1 MLELLAI
8 ASEDGW
14 AFVRTEGDIV
24 LARPP
29 YSASN
34 SSSVSEASVEKAVV
48 HHGFSASEREFPN
61 WRELIEFLNQQVR
74 ETRDARG
81 EEIQREGLGAQM
93 MEFASRDIL
102 ENFLSRVET
111 ELLPSA
117 SWEPAER
124 LLIDMLQLPQIQQNK
139 QLLSRATNLLK
150 LTVKARRKSQ
160 TRREDLLKEENGILD
175 RCPVLQGRYDLEE
188 LEDYNNRM
196 AQRGHVLLIG
206 E

>member
-93 MEFASRDIL
+93 MEFASRGIL
-102 ENFLSRVET
+102 ENFLGRIET

-124 LLIDMLQLPQIQQNK
+124 LLIDMLKVSRVRQDEQLH
-139 QLLSRATNLLK
+139 SRATNLLD
-150 LTVKARRKSQ
+150 LTVKARREFE
-160 TRREDLLKEENGILD
+160 THREDLLKEENGIFA
-175 RCPVLQGRYDLEE
+175 RCPILRECYDPVRLEAYNKQVGR
-188 LEDYNNRM
+188 
-196 AQRGHVLLIG
+196 RGQLLPVG

>member
-1 MLELLAI
+1 MSEFGKRELVLWYNTDHEFYAI
-8 ASEDGW
+8 RG
-14 AFVRTEGDIV
+14 EGDFITCSDYV
-24 LARPP
+24 A
-29 YSASN
+29 
-34 SSSVSEASVEKAVV
+34 VSEPFDAEIIELSDGAERVNAAKMSVIDAKLDRA
-48 HHGFSASEREFPN
+48 
-61 WRELIEFLNQQVR
+61 RELIEFLNQQVR

-160 TRREDLLKEENGILD
+160 THREDLLKEENGI
-175 RCPVLQGRYDLEE
+175 
-188 LEDYNNRM
+188 
-196 AQRGHVLLIG
+196 
-206 E
+206 